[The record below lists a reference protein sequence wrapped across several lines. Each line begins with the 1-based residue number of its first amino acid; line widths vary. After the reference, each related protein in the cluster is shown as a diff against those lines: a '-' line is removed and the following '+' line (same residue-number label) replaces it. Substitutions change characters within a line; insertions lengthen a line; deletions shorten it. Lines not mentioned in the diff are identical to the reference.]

1 MTRYAELPVWERV
14 PDYHL
19 NSPQS
24 RAIIES
30 TAQAAL
36 EARAAVLDAAD
47 QLWVSSATWGLP
59 LWETLLAITPE
70 PGADLAARRRAI
82 TAKMRGAGTCNQ
94 EMISNVCQA
103 ITGHRCLVIE
113 HPESYTFS
121 LVLVGDTPGF
131 VDVPTQ
137 DIIDA
142 VEPIKPAHLQFI
154 IEGITWRDLEAMG
167 YTWAKIHAEALTWY
181 DIENKVMVQKEE
193 TAYGG

>member
-1 MTRYAELPVWERV
+1 MEYQDLPVWERV

-19 NSPQS
+19 LSPQS
-24 RAIIES
+24 RAILES
-30 TAQAAL
+30 TVRAAL
-36 EARAAVLDAAD
+36 EAREAVLDTAD
-47 QLWVSSATWGLP
+47 QLWVSTATWGLP
-59 LWETLLAITPE
+59 LWEELLAITPE
-70 PGADLAARRRAI
+70 SGASDEARRRAI

-94 EMISNVCQA
+94 EMVSNVCEA
-103 ITGHRCLVIE
+103 ITGFRCLVLE

-181 DIENKVMVQKEE
+181 DLENKVMVQKEE
-193 TAYGG
+193 

>member
-1 MTRYAELPVWERV
+1 MEYQDLPVWERV

-19 NSPQS
+19 LSPQS
-24 RAIIES
+24 RAILES
-30 TAQAAL
+30 TVRAAL
-36 EARAAVLDAAD
+36 EARGAVLDTSG
-47 QLWVSSATWGLP
+47 QLWVSTATWGLP
-59 LWETLLAITPE
+59 LWEELLAINPE
-70 PGADLAARRRAI
+70 PGAGDEARRRAI

-94 EMISNVCQA
+94 EMVSNVCEA
-103 ITGHRCLVIE
+103 ITGFRCLVLE

-181 DIENKVMVQKEE
+181 DLENKVMVQKEE
-193 TAYGG
+193 

>member
-82 TAKMRGAGTCNQ
+82 TGF
-94 EMISNVCQA
+94 
-103 ITGHRCLVIE
+103 RCLVIE

-131 VDVPTQ
+131 VDVPTG

-167 YTWAKIHAEALTWY
+167 YTWAKLHAEALTWY

-193 TAYGG
+193 

>member
-1 MTRYAELPVWERV
+1 MEYQDLPVWERV

-19 NSPQS
+19 LSPQS
-24 RAIIES
+24 RAIIEG
-30 TAQAAL
+30 TVRAAL
-36 EARAAVLDAAD
+36 EARGAVLDTSD
-47 QLWVSSATWGLP
+47 QLWVSTATWGLP
-59 LWETLLAITPE
+59 MWEELLAITPE
-70 PGADLAARRRAI
+70 SGASDEARRRAI

-94 EMISNVCQA
+94 EMVSNVCQA
-103 ITGHRCLVIE
+103 ITGYRCLVLE

-181 DIENKVMVQKEE
+181 DLENKVMVQKEE
-193 TAYGG
+193 

>member
-1 MTRYAELPVWERV
+1 MEYQDLPVWERV

-19 NSPQS
+19 LSPQS
-24 RAIIES
+24 RAILES
-30 TAQAAL
+30 TVRAAL
-36 EARAAVLDAAD
+36 EAREAVLDTAD
-47 QLWVSSATWGLP
+47 QLWVSTATWGLP
-59 LWETLLAITPE
+59 LWEELLAITPE
-70 PGADLAARRRAI
+70 SGASDEARRRAI

-94 EMISNVCQA
+94 EMVSNVCQA
-103 ITGHRCLVIE
+103 ITGFRCLVLE

-181 DIENKVMVQKEE
+181 DLENKIMVQKEE
-193 TAYGG
+193 